1 MPDPT
6 NIEQIQQQRY
16 QESATVYRRAAVEH
30 ALLTLDPTA
39 DATIRGLDYPTLV
52 ERLRMVL
59 EAELAALTAAPAPE
73 GEPR

>member
-6 NIEQIQQQRY
+6 NIDQIQQQHY
-16 QESATVYRRAAVEH
+16 QESQLIYRRTAVEH
-30 ALLTLDPTA
+30 ALLTLDPTSA
-39 DATIRGLDYPTLV
+39 STLRGFDYQTLV

-59 EAELAALTAAPAPE
+59 DAELTALTAAPAPE